1 MSDRRAKKLGEARAD
16 LSALPDLLDELARC
30 LTERGDTT
38 GGKPGKI
45 SGSPPPLRLDVL
57 HLVDD
62 RRKPG
67 WEGEDPRIQQLEDRY
82 GATATLE
89 SWTRVVWEEMR
100 NDRPEMADH
109 PTVRTEASVLIEVW
123 SWIEDRQW
131 AEELAE
137 DVTALT
143 KRVRAALGHR
153 PEYRPR
159 CRYCRDVVKPVDA
172 DHTTSTWEACAFGL
186 CSGCSATYPKGPAL
200 DALGQVQEPLPLK
213 DVAEMTGLPLATL
226 YRWYVVGAISP
237 ETNGQKRGKLFD
249 LAAVRAVASR
259 VYGREAG

>member
-1 MSDRRAKKLGEARAD
+1 VTRREQKLGQARAD
-16 LSALPDLLDELARC
+16 LAELPNLLDELARC

-109 PTVRTEASVLIEVW
+109 PTVRTEASVLVEVW

-137 DVTALT
+137 DVTGLAG
-143 KRVRAALGHR
+143 KVRAALGVR

-159 CRYCRDVVKPVDA
+159 CRYCRDEVIPVEA
-172 DHTTSTWEACAFGL
+172 NTHTLTTWEACAFGL
-186 CSGCSATYPKGPAL
+186 CKGCKHEYAKGIEL

-237 ETNGQKRGKLFD
+237 TAGQKRGKLFD
-249 LAAVRAVASR
+249 LAAVRTVATR
-259 VYGREAG
+259 VYGRETG